1 MKIKKFQSGGISYIP
16 TDYSEGAAGTSA
28 ASSSKVPGFTDKIID
43 MVLSE
48 GIDSDV
54 SSFLGQVEQ
63 VLNLANDPTGQNLSM
78 REILQLARAASSVK
92 TNYLMFKDA
101 QKALD
106 AEDAWGD
113 IATDSR
119 GYIYTWNQKS
129 NKIEKV
135 TPSKYNPQEQVALT
149 NQDLLNIRWNNTDT
163 RYDTSIIT
171 DVTKTIGMKT
181 ISNYLIDTIKK
192 FEQSEVTGF
201 ASKTN
206 TDISSGLRALVNHM
220 DTNGNTIGDLI
231 TAGPDGLYKLSQ
243 KATVKDTNIA
253 KAVAYL
259 IQSLNNDMKHALV
272 AKATVE
278 GYTPDAYLVEL
289 LDIYTGR
296 SMVADYDATTSRAA
310 NGGGEGGSSGSKI
323 QQTLAESY
331 VTGSNVVPMQM
342 IPIAPNNSKTTLF
355 APAQNVQSIRL
366 DRSGQPGQP
375 MPISN
380 LRTVIQD
387 AYALG
392 NVTNRGTVVFGDQLI
407 NEAQLNGLVYT
418 GTDMYRVIL
427 PFKVE
432 NGRHI
437 VPDFELQNKLN
448 DIVENG
454 KNQGDDISTINRYL
468 NQACPGARYN
478 SETQTIELPNDRK
491 HAFLTFGAQ
500 AASNY
505 VDFNTDSDYITKV
518 SDPNTDV
525 YKNAVQYG
533 YATHGKN
540 DEKST
545 EASGV
550 GPVVDPFGLRTKG
563 KIYEGMVYLPISNDL
578 AGTLGYNQGY
588 TDKDLYTNVSG
599 RYEEHEREMAI
610 RDRMNSGGIQTN
622 WNER

>member
-1 MKIKKFQSGGISYIP
+1 MKIKSYAGGGIAYLP
-16 TDYSEGAAGTSA
+16 TTTNRGEAASA
-28 ASSSKVPGFTDKIID
+28 ASSSSSSSKVPGFADKIID
-43 MVLSE
+43 MVKSE

-54 SSFLGQVEQ
+54 NAFLNQVERT
-63 VLNLANDPTGQNLSM
+63 LNLANDPTGQNLSM
-78 REILQLARAASSVK
+78 REILQLARTASSVK
-92 TNYLMFKDA
+92 TNYTMFKDA

-113 IATDSR
+113 VATDSR
-119 GYIYTWNQKS
+119 GYIYTLNQDS

-135 TPSKYNPQEQVALT
+135 APSAYNPEKQLALT
-149 NQDLLNIRWNNTDT
+149 NQDLLNFRWNNTDT
-163 RYDTSIIT
+163 KYNTSIIT
-171 DVTKTIGMKT
+171 DVSKSVGMKT
-181 ISNYLIDTIKK
+181 ISTYLIDIIKN
-192 FEQSEVTGF
+192 FEQSEVTGYGNKIN
-201 ASKTN
+201 A
-206 TDISSGLRALVNHM
+206 DIASGLKALVNHS

-231 TAGPDGLYKLSQ
+231 TAGPDGLYKLTQ
-243 KATVKDTNIA
+243 KATIKDAHID
-253 KAVAYL
+253 KAINYL
-259 IQSLNNDMKHALV
+259 VQSLNNDMKHALV
-272 AKATVE
+272 AKAAVE
-278 GYTPDAYLVEL
+278 GYTPEAYLVEL

-296 SMVADYDATTSRAA
+296 SITADYDANTSRAA
-310 NGGGEGGSSGSKI
+310 SGGDGGSSGSKI

-342 IPIAPNNSKTTLF
+342 IPIAPNNSKTTLYV
-355 APAQNVQSIRL
+355 PAQNVQSVRL

-375 MPISN
+375 MPIAN

-387 AYALG
+387 SYALG
-392 NVTNRGTVVFGDQLI
+392 NITNRGTVVFGDQLI
-407 NEAQLNGLVYT
+407 SDTQLNGLVYT

-427 PFKVE
+427 PYKVVD
-432 NGRHI
+432 GRHV

-454 KNQGDDISTINRYL
+454 KNQGADVTTINRYL
-468 NQACPGARYN
+468 NQECPGAQYN
-478 SETQTIELPNDRK
+478 PETETIELPNNRK

-518 SDPNTDV
+518 NEPNVDV

-540 DEKST
+540 DEKSV
-545 EASGV
+545 EASGM
-550 GPVVDPFGLRTKG
+550 GPSLFGWGTSN
-563 KIYEGMVYLPISNDL
+563 KIYEGMIYLPISNDL

-588 TDKDLYTNVSG
+588 VDKEAYTNVSG

-610 RDRMNSGGIQTN
+610 RNRMNSGELPTN
-622 WNER
+622 W

>member
-1 MKIKKFQSGGISYIP
+1 MKIKSYAGGGIAYLP
-16 TDYSEGAAGTSA
+16 TTTNRGEAASA
-28 ASSSKVPGFTDKIID
+28 ASSSSSSSKVPGFADKIID
-43 MVLSE
+43 MVKSE

-54 SSFLGQVEQ
+54 NAFLNQVERT
-63 VLNLANDPTGQNLSM
+63 LNLANDPTGQNLSM
-78 REILQLARAASSVK
+78 REILQLARTASSVK
-92 TNYLMFKDA
+92 TNYTMFKDA

-113 IATDSR
+113 VATDSR
-119 GYIYTWNQKS
+119 GYIYTLNQDS

-135 TPSKYNPQEQVALT
+135 APSAYNPEKQLALT
-149 NQDLLNIRWNNTDT
+149 NQDLLNFRWNNTDT
-163 RYDTSIIT
+163 KYNTSIIT
-171 DVTKTIGMKT
+171 DVSKSVGMKT
-181 ISNYLIDTIKK
+181 ISTYLIDIIKN
-192 FEQSEVTGF
+192 FEQSEVTGYGNKIN
-201 ASKTN
+201 A
-206 TDISSGLRALVNHM
+206 DIASGLKALVNHS

-231 TAGPDGLYKLSQ
+231 TAGPDGLYKLTQ
-243 KATVKDTNIA
+243 KATIKDAHID
-253 KAVAYL
+253 KAINYL
-259 IQSLNNDMKHALV
+259 VQSLNNDMKHALV
-272 AKATVE
+272 AKAAVE
-278 GYTPDAYLVEL
+278 GYTPEAYLVEL

-296 SMVADYDATTSRAA
+296 SITADYDATTSRAA
-310 NGGGEGGSSGSKI
+310 SGGDGGSSGSKI

-342 IPIAPNNSKTTLF
+342 IPIAPNNSKTTLYV
-355 APAQNVQSIRL
+355 PAQNVQSVRL

-375 MPISN
+375 MPIAN

-387 AYALG
+387 SYALG
-392 NVTNRGTVVFGDQLI
+392 NITNRGTVVFGDQLI
-407 NEAQLNGLVYT
+407 SDTQLNGLVYT

-427 PFKVE
+427 PYKIVD
-432 NGRHI
+432 GRHI

-454 KNQGDDISTINRYL
+454 KNQGADVTTINRYL
-468 NQACPGARYN
+468 NQECPGAQYN
-478 SETQTIELPNDRK
+478 PETQTIELPNNRK

-518 SDPNTDV
+518 NEPNVDV

-540 DEKST
+540 DEKSV
-545 EASGV
+545 EASGM
-550 GPVVDPFGLRTKG
+550 GPSLFGWGTSNKM
-563 KIYEGMVYLPISNDL
+563 YEGMVYLPISNDL

-588 TDKDLYTNVSG
+588 VDKEAYTNVSG

-610 RDRMNSGGIQTN
+610 QDRMNSGGLPTN
-622 WNER
+622 W

>member
-418 GTDMYRVIL
+418 GTDMYIVIL

-505 VDFNTDSDYITKV
+505 VDFDTDSEYIIKADDSNTDI
-518 SDPNTDV
+518 

-550 GPVVDPFGLRTKG
+550 GPVVDPFGWRTKG

>member
-1 MKIKKFQSGGISYIP
+1 MKIKSYAGGGIAYLP
-16 TDYSEGAAGTSA
+16 TTTIGGEAAVA
-28 ASSSKVPGFTDKIID
+28 ASSSSNSSKVPGFADKIID
-43 MVLSE
+43 MVRSE

-54 SSFLGQVEQ
+54 SAFLNQVERT
-63 VLNLANDPTGQNLSM
+63 LNLANDPTGQNLSM
-78 REILQLARAASSVK
+78 REILQLARSASSIK
-92 TNYLMFKDA
+92 TNYAMFKDA

-106 AEDAWGD
+106 SEDAWGD
-113 IATDSR
+113 VATDSR
-119 GYIYTWNQKS
+119 GFIYTWNQES

-135 TPSKYNPQEQVALT
+135 APSAYNAEKQLALT
-149 NQDLLNIRWNNTDT
+149 NQDLLNFRWNNTDT

-171 DVTKTIGMKT
+171 DVTKAVGMKT
-181 ISNYLIDTIKK
+181 VSTYLIDLVKN
-192 FEQSEVTGF
+192 FEQSEVTGYG
-201 ASKTN
+201 SKTN
-206 TDISSGLRALVNHM
+206 SEIASGLKALVSHL

-231 TAGPDGLYKLSQ
+231 TAGPDGLYKLTQ
-243 KATVKDTNIA
+243 KATIKDAHID
-253 KAVAYL
+253 KAINYL
-259 IQSLNNDMKHALV
+259 AQSLNSDMRHALV
-272 AKATVE
+272 AKAAVE
-278 GYTPDAYLVEL
+278 GYTPEAYLVEL

-296 SMVADYDATTSRAA
+296 SIVADYDATTSRAA
-310 NGGGEGGSSGSKI
+310 SGAGEGSSSGSKI

-331 VTGSNVVPMQM
+331 VTGSNAVPMQM
-342 IPIAPNNSKTTLF
+342 IPIAPNGSKTTLY
-355 APAQNVQSIRL
+355 APAQNVQSVRL

-387 AYALG
+387 SYAIG

-407 NEAQLNGLVYT
+407 NENQLNGLVYT

-427 PFKVE
+427 PFKVVD
-432 NGRHI
+432 GRHI

-454 KNQGDDISTINRYL
+454 KNQGADITTINRYL
-468 NQACPGARYN
+468 NQECPGARYN
-478 SETQTIELPNDRK
+478 PETQTIELPNNRK

-505 VDFNTDSDYITKV
+505 VDFNPDSDYITKA
-518 SDPNTDV
+518 DNPNVDV
-525 YKNAVQYG
+525 YKNAFQYG

-545 EASGV
+545 EASGM
-550 GPVVDPFGLRTKG
+550 GPALFGWGTKN

-588 TDKDLYTNVSG
+588 VDKDIYTNVSG

-610 RDRMNSGGIQTN
+610 RDRMNSGGLPTN
-622 WNER
+622 W

>member
-1 MKIKKFQSGGISYIP
+1 MKIKSYAGGGIAYLP
-16 TDYSEGAAGTSA
+16 TTTNRGEAASA
-28 ASSSKVPGFTDKIID
+28 ASSSSSSSKVPGFADKIID
-43 MVLSE
+43 MVKSE

-54 SSFLGQVEQ
+54 NAFLNQVERT
-63 VLNLANDPTGQNLSM
+63 LNLANDPTGQNLSM
-78 REILQLARAASSVK
+78 REILQLARTASSVK
-92 TNYLMFKDA
+92 TNYTMFKDA

-113 IATDSR
+113 VATDSK
-119 GYIYTWNQKS
+119 GYIYTWNQDS

-135 TPSKYNPQEQVALT
+135 APSAYNPEKQLALT
-149 NQDLLNIRWNNTDT
+149 NQDLLNFRWNNTDT
-163 RYDTSIIT
+163 KYNTSIIT
-171 DVTKTIGMKT
+171 DVSKSVGMKT
-181 ISNYLIDTIKK
+181 ISTYLVDLIKK
-192 FEQSEVTGF
+192 FEQSEVTGYG
-201 ASKTN
+201 SKTN
-206 TDISSGLRALVNHM
+206 SEIASGLKALVNHS

-231 TAGPDGLYKLSQ
+231 TAGPDGLYKLTQ
-243 KATVKDTNIA
+243 KATIKDAHID
-253 KAVAYL
+253 KAINYL
-259 IQSLNNDMKHALV
+259 VQSLNNDMKHALV
-272 AKATVE
+272 AKAAVE
-278 GYTPDAYLVEL
+278 GYTPEAYLVEL

-296 SMVADYDATTSRAA
+296 SITADYDATTSKAA
-310 NGGGEGGSSGSKI
+310 NGGEGGSSGSKI

-342 IPIAPNNSKTTLF
+342 IPIAPNNSKTTLYV
-355 APAQNVQSIRL
+355 PAQNVQSIRL

-375 MPISN
+375 MPIAN

-387 AYALG
+387 SYALG
-392 NVTNRGTVVFGDQLI
+392 NITNRGTVVFGDQLI
-407 NEAQLNGLVYT
+407 NDTQLNGLVYT

-427 PFKVE
+427 PYKVVD
-432 NGRHI
+432 GRHI

-454 KNQGDDISTINRYL
+454 KNQGADVTTINRYL
-468 NQACPGARYN
+468 NQECPGAQYN
-478 SETQTIELPNDRK
+478 PETQTIELPNNRK

-505 VDFNTDSDYITKV
+505 VDFNTDSDYIIKV
-518 SDPNTDV
+518 NDPNVDV

-540 DEKST
+540 DEKSV
-545 EASGV
+545 EASGM
-550 GPVVDPFGLRTKG
+550 GPSLFGWGTSN

-588 TDKDLYTNVSG
+588 VDKEAYTNVSG

-610 RDRMNSGGIQTN
+610 RDRMNSGGLPTN
-622 WNER
+622 W

>member
-54 SSFLGQVEQ
+54 NSFLSQVEQ

-92 TNYLMFKDA
+92 TNYIMFKDA

-106 AEDAWGD
+106 SEDAWGD

-296 SMVADYDATTSRAA
+296 SIVADYDATTSRAA

-387 AYALG
+387 SYALG

-427 PFKVE
+427 PFKVK

-505 VDFNTDSDYITKV
+505 VDFDTDSNYITKV
-518 SDPNTDV
+518 NEPNTDV

-550 GPVVDPFGLRTKG
+550 GPVVDPFGWRTSG

-610 RDRMNSGGIQTN
+610 RDRMNSGGLPTN
-622 WNER
+622 W

>member
-427 PFKVE
+427 PFKVVD
-432 NGRHI
+432 GRHI

-505 VDFNTDSDYITKV
+505 VDFDTDSEYIIKADDSNTDI
-518 SDPNTDV
+518 

-550 GPVVDPFGLRTKG
+550 GPVIDPFGLRTKG

>member
-1 MKIKKFQSGGISYIP
+1 MKIKSYAGGGIAYLP
-16 TDYSEGAAGTSA
+16 TTTNRGEAASA
-28 ASSSKVPGFTDKIID
+28 ASSSSSSSKVPGFADKIID
-43 MVLSE
+43 MVKSE

-54 SSFLGQVEQ
+54 NAFLNQVERT
-63 VLNLANDPTGQNLSM
+63 LNLANDPTGQNLSM
-78 REILQLARAASSVK
+78 REILQLARTASSVK
-92 TNYLMFKDA
+92 TNYTMFKDA

-113 IATDSR
+113 VATDSR
-119 GYIYTWNQKS
+119 GYIYTLNQDS

-135 TPSKYNPQEQVALT
+135 APSAYNPEKQLALT
-149 NQDLLNIRWNNTDT
+149 NQDLLNFRWNNTDT
-163 RYDTSIIT
+163 KYNTSIIT
-171 DVTKTIGMKT
+171 DVSKSVGMKT
-181 ISNYLIDTIKK
+181 ISTYLIDIIKN
-192 FEQSEVTGF
+192 FEQSEVTGYGNKIN
-201 ASKTN
+201 A
-206 TDISSGLRALVNHM
+206 DIASGLKALVNHS

-231 TAGPDGLYKLSQ
+231 TAGPDGLYKLTQ
-243 KATVKDTNIA
+243 KATIKDAHID
-253 KAVAYL
+253 KAINYL
-259 IQSLNNDMKHALV
+259 VQSLNNDMKHALV
-272 AKATVE
+272 AKAAVE
-278 GYTPDAYLVEL
+278 GYTPEAYLVEL

-296 SMVADYDATTSRAA
+296 SITADYDATTSRAA
-310 NGGGEGGSSGSKI
+310 SGGDGGSSGSKI

-342 IPIAPNNSKTTLF
+342 IPIAPNNSKTTLYV
-355 APAQNVQSIRL
+355 PAQNVQSVRL

-375 MPISN
+375 MPIAN

-387 AYALG
+387 SYALG
-392 NVTNRGTVVFGDQLI
+392 NITNRGTVVFGDQLI
-407 NEAQLNGLVYT
+407 SDTQLNGLVYT

-427 PFKVE
+427 PYKVVD
-432 NGRHI
+432 GRHI

-454 KNQGDDISTINRYL
+454 KNQGADVTTINRYL
-468 NQACPGARYN
+468 NQECPGAQYN
-478 SETQTIELPNDRK
+478 PETQTIELPNNRK

-518 SDPNTDV
+518 NEPNVDV

-540 DEKST
+540 DEKSV
-545 EASGV
+545 EASGM
-550 GPVVDPFGLRTKG
+550 GPSLFGWGTSNKM
-563 KIYEGMVYLPISNDL
+563 YEGMVYLPISNDL

-588 TDKDLYTNVSG
+588 VDKEAYTNVSG

-610 RDRMNSGGIQTN
+610 QDRMNSGGLPTN
-622 WNER
+622 W

>member
-1 MKIKKFQSGGISYIP
+1 MKIKSYAGGGIAYLP
-16 TDYSEGAAGTSA
+16 TTTNRGEAASA
-28 ASSSKVPGFTDKIID
+28 ASSSSSSSKVPGFADKIID
-43 MVLSE
+43 MVKSE

-54 SSFLGQVEQ
+54 NAFLNQVERT
-63 VLNLANDPTGQNLSM
+63 LNLANDPTGQNLSM

-92 TNYLMFKDA
+92 TNYTMFKDA

-113 IATDSR
+113 VATDSK
-119 GYIYTWNQKS
+119 GYIYTWNQDS

-135 TPSKYNPQEQVALT
+135 APSAYNPEKQLALT
-149 NQDLLNIRWNNTDT
+149 NQDLLNFRWNNTDT
-163 RYDTSIIT
+163 KYNTSIIT
-171 DVTKTIGMKT
+171 DVSKSVGMKT
-181 ISNYLIDTIKK
+181 ISTYLVDLIKK
-192 FEQSEVTGF
+192 FEQSEVTGYG
-201 ASKTN
+201 SKTN
-206 TDISSGLRALVNHM
+206 SEIASGLKALVNHS

-231 TAGPDGLYKLSQ
+231 TAGPDGLYKLTQ
-243 KATVKDTNIA
+243 KATIKDAHID
-253 KAVAYL
+253 KAINYL
-259 IQSLNNDMKHALV
+259 VQSLNNDMKHALV
-272 AKATVE
+272 AKAAVE
-278 GYTPDAYLVEL
+278 GYTPEAYLVEL

-296 SMVADYDATTSRAA
+296 SITADYDATTSKAA
-310 NGGGEGGSSGSKI
+310 SGGDGGSSGSKI

-331 VTGSNVVPMQM
+331 VTGSNAVPMQM
-342 IPIAPNNSKTTLF
+342 IPIAPNNSKTTLYV
-355 APAQNVQSIRL
+355 PAQNVQSVRL

-375 MPISN
+375 MPIAN

-387 AYALG
+387 SYALG
-392 NVTNRGTVVFGDQLI
+392 NITNRGTIVFGDQLI
-407 NEAQLNGLVYT
+407 NDTQLNGLVYT

-427 PFKVE
+427 PYKVVD
-432 NGRHI
+432 GRHI

-454 KNQGDDISTINRYL
+454 KNQGADVTTINRYL
-468 NQACPGARYN
+468 NQECPGAQYN
-478 SETQTIELPNDRK
+478 PETQTIELPNNRK

-518 SDPNTDV
+518 NEPNTDV

-540 DEKST
+540 DEKSV
-545 EASGV
+545 EASGM
-550 GPVVDPFGLRTKG
+550 GPSWFGLGTKN

-588 TDKDLYTNVSG
+588 VDKEAYTNVSG

-610 RDRMNSGGIQTN
+610 QDRMNSGGLPTN
-622 WNER
+622 W

>member
-1 MKIKKFQSGGISYIP
+1 MKIKSYAGGGIAYLP
-16 TDYSEGAAGTSA
+16 TTTNRGEAASA
-28 ASSSKVPGFTDKIID
+28 ASSSSSSSKVPGFADKIID
-43 MVLSE
+43 MVKSE

-54 SSFLGQVEQ
+54 NAFLNQVERT
-63 VLNLANDPTGQNLSM
+63 LNLANDPTGQNLSM

-92 TNYLMFKDA
+92 TNYTMFKDA

-113 IATDSR
+113 VATDSK
-119 GYIYTWNQKS
+119 GYIYTWNQDS

-135 TPSKYNPQEQVALT
+135 APSAYNPEKQLALT
-149 NQDLLNIRWNNTDT
+149 NQDLLNFRWNNTDT
-163 RYDTSIIT
+163 KYNTSIIT
-171 DVTKTIGMKT
+171 DVSKSVGMKT
-181 ISNYLIDTIKK
+181 ISTYLVDLIKK
-192 FEQSEVTGF
+192 FEQSEVTGYG
-201 ASKTN
+201 SKTN
-206 TDISSGLRALVNHM
+206 SEIASGLKALVNHS

-231 TAGPDGLYKLSQ
+231 TAGPDGLYKLTQ
-243 KATVKDTNIA
+243 KATIKDAHID
-253 KAVAYL
+253 KAINYL
-259 IQSLNNDMKHALV
+259 VQSLNNDMKHALV
-272 AKATVE
+272 AKAAVE
-278 GYTPDAYLVEL
+278 GYTPEAYLVEL

-296 SMVADYDATTSRAA
+296 SITADYDTTTSKAA
-310 NGGGEGGSSGSKI
+310 SGGDGGSSGSKI

-331 VTGSNVVPMQM
+331 VTGSNAVPMQM
-342 IPIAPNNSKTTLF
+342 IPIAPNNSKTTLYV
-355 APAQNVQSIRL
+355 PAQNVQSVRL

-375 MPISN
+375 MPIAN

-387 AYALG
+387 SYALG
-392 NVTNRGTVVFGDQLI
+392 NITNRGTVVFGDQLI
-407 NEAQLNGLVYT
+407 NDTQLNGLVYT

-427 PFKVE
+427 PYKVVD
-432 NGRHI
+432 GRHI

-454 KNQGDDISTINRYL
+454 KNQGADVTTINRYL
-468 NQACPGARYN
+468 NQECPGARYN
-478 SETQTIELPNDRK
+478 PEIGTIELPNNRK

-518 SDPNTDV
+518 NEPNVDV

-540 DEKST
+540 DEKSV
-545 EASGV
+545 EASGM
-550 GPVVDPFGLRTKG
+550 GPSWFGLGTKN

-588 TDKDLYTNVSG
+588 VDKEAYTNISG
-599 RYEEHEREMAI
+599 RYEDHEREMAI
-610 RDRMNSGGIQTN
+610 RDRMNSGGLPTN
-622 WNER
+622 W

>member
-1 MKIKKFQSGGISYIP
+1 MKIKSYAGGGIAYLP
-16 TDYSEGAAGTSA
+16 TTTNRGEAASA
-28 ASSSKVPGFTDKIID
+28 ASSSSSSSKVPGFADKIID
-43 MVLSE
+43 MVKSE

-54 SSFLGQVEQ
+54 NAFLNQVERT
-63 VLNLANDPTGQNLSM
+63 LNLANDPTGQNLSM
-78 REILQLARAASSVK
+78 REILQLARTASSVK
-92 TNYLMFKDA
+92 TNYTMFKDA

-113 IATDSR
+113 VATDSR
-119 GYIYTWNQKS
+119 GYIYTLNQDS

-135 TPSKYNPQEQVALT
+135 APSAYNPEKQLALT
-149 NQDLLNIRWNNTDT
+149 NQDLLNFRWNNTDT
-163 RYDTSIIT
+163 KYNTSIIT
-171 DVTKTIGMKT
+171 DVSKSVGMKT
-181 ISNYLIDTIKK
+181 ISTYLIDIIKN
-192 FEQSEVTGF
+192 FEQSEVTGYGNKIN
-201 ASKTN
+201 A
-206 TDISSGLRALVNHM
+206 DIASGLKALVNHS

-231 TAGPDGLYKLSQ
+231 TAGPDGLYKLTQ
-243 KATVKDTNIA
+243 KATIKDAHID
-253 KAVAYL
+253 KAINYL
-259 IQSLNNDMKHALV
+259 VQSLNNDMKHALV
-272 AKATVE
+272 AKAAVE
-278 GYTPDAYLVEL
+278 GYTPEAYLVEL

-296 SMVADYDATTSRAA
+296 SITADYDATTSRAA
-310 NGGGEGGSSGSKI
+310 SGGDGGSSGSKI

-342 IPIAPNNSKTTLF
+342 IPIAPNNSKTTLYV
-355 APAQNVQSIRL
+355 PAQNVQSVRL

-375 MPISN
+375 MPIAN

-387 AYALG
+387 SYALG
-392 NVTNRGTVVFGDQLI
+392 NITNRGTVVFGDQLI
-407 NEAQLNGLVYT
+407 SDTQLNGLVYT
-418 GTDMYRVIL
+418 GTDMYRVVL
-427 PFKVE
+427 PYKVVD
-432 NGRHI
+432 GRHI

-454 KNQGDDISTINRYL
+454 KNQGADVTTINRYL
-468 NQACPGARYN
+468 NQECPGAQYN
-478 SETQTIELPNDRK
+478 PETETIELPNNRK

-518 SDPNTDV
+518 NEPNVDV

-540 DEKST
+540 DEKSI
-545 EASGV
+545 EASGM
-550 GPVVDPFGLRTKG
+550 GPSWFGLGTKN

-588 TDKDLYTNVSG
+588 VDKEAYTNVSG

-610 RDRMNSGGIQTN
+610 RNRMNSGELPTN
-622 WNER
+622 W

>member
-1 MKIKKFQSGGISYIP
+1 MKIKSYAGGGIAYLP
-16 TDYSEGAAGTSA
+16 TTTNRGEAASA
-28 ASSSKVPGFTDKIID
+28 ASSSSSSSKVPGFADKIID
-43 MVLSE
+43 MIKSE

-54 SSFLGQVEQ
+54 NAFLNQVERT
-63 VLNLANDPTGQNLSM
+63 LNLANDPTGQNLSM

-92 TNYLMFKDA
+92 TNYTMFKDA

-113 IATDSR
+113 VATDSK
-119 GYIYTWNQKS
+119 GYIYTWNQDS

-135 TPSKYNPQEQVALT
+135 APSAYNPEKQLALT
-149 NQDLLNIRWNNTDT
+149 NQDLLNFRWNNTDT
-163 RYDTSIIT
+163 KYNTSIIT
-171 DVTKTIGMKT
+171 DVSKSVGMKT
-181 ISNYLIDTIKK
+181 ISTYLVDLIKK
-192 FEQSEVTGF
+192 FEQSEVTGYG
-201 ASKTN
+201 SKTN
-206 TDISSGLRALVNHM
+206 SEIASGLKALVNHS

-231 TAGPDGLYKLSQ
+231 TAGPDGLYKLTQ
-243 KATVKDTNIA
+243 KATIKDAHID
-253 KAVAYL
+253 KAINYL
-259 IQSLNNDMKHALV
+259 VQSLNNDMKHALV
-272 AKATVE
+272 AKAAVE
-278 GYTPDAYLVEL
+278 GYTPEAYLVEL

-296 SMVADYDATTSRAA
+296 SITADYDTTTSKAA
-310 NGGGEGGSSGSKI
+310 SGGDGGSSGSKI

-331 VTGSNVVPMQM
+331 VTGSNAVPMQM
-342 IPIAPNNSKTTLF
+342 IPIAPNNSKTTLYV
-355 APAQNVQSIRL
+355 PAQNVQSVRL

-375 MPISN
+375 MPIAN

-387 AYALG
+387 SYALG
-392 NVTNRGTVVFGDQLI
+392 NITNRGTVVFGDQLI
-407 NEAQLNGLVYT
+407 NDTQLNGLVYT

-427 PFKVE
+427 PYKVVD
-432 NGRHI
+432 GRHI

-454 KNQGDDISTINRYL
+454 KNQGADVTTINRYL
-468 NQACPGARYN
+468 NQECPGARYN
-478 SETQTIELPNDRK
+478 PEIGTIELPNNRK

-518 SDPNTDV
+518 NEPNVDV

-540 DEKST
+540 DEKSV
-545 EASGV
+545 EASGM
-550 GPVVDPFGLRTKG
+550 GPSWFGLGTKN

-588 TDKDLYTNVSG
+588 VDKEAYTNISG
-599 RYEEHEREMAI
+599 RYEDHEREMAI
-610 RDRMNSGGIQTN
+610 RDRMNSGGLPTN
-622 WNER
+622 W

>member
-16 TDYSEGAAGTSA
+16 TDYSRGAADTSA

-54 SSFLGQVEQ
+54 NSFLSQVEQ

-106 AEDAWGD
+106 SEDAWGD

-135 TPSKYNPQEQVALT
+135 TPSKYDPQEQIALT
-149 NQDLLNIRWNNTDT
+149 NQDLLNIRWNNIDT

-181 ISNYLIDTIKK
+181 ISNYLIDLIKK
-192 FEQSEVTGF
+192 FEQSEVTGYV
-201 ASKTN
+201 SKAN
-206 TDISSGLRALVNHM
+206 SDISSGLKALVNHI

-259 IQSLNNDMKHALV
+259 IQSLSNDMKHALV

-296 SMVADYDATTSRAA
+296 SMVADYDANTSRAA
-310 NGGGEGGSSGSKI
+310 NGGGEGGSSESEI

-407 NEAQLNGLVYT
+407 SDTQLNGLVYT

-427 PFKVE
+427 PFKVVD
-432 NGRHI
+432 GRHI

-454 KNQGDDISTINRYL
+454 KNQGNDISTINRYL

-478 SETQTIELPNDRK
+478 PETQTIERPNDRK

-518 SDPNTDV
+518 SNPNTDV

-533 YATHGKN
+533 YATHDKN

-545 EASGV
+545 EASGI
-550 GPVVDPFGLRTKG
+550 GPAIDPLGWRTSG

-610 RDRMNSGGIQTN
+610 RDRMNSGGLPTN
-622 WNER
+622 W

>member
-1 MKIKKFQSGGISYIP
+1 MKIKSYAGGGIAYLP
-16 TDYSEGAAGTSA
+16 TTTNRGEAASA
-28 ASSSKVPGFTDKIID
+28 ASSSSSSSKVPGFADKIID
-43 MVLSE
+43 MVKSE

-54 SSFLGQVEQ
+54 NAFLNQVERT
-63 VLNLANDPTGQNLSM
+63 LNLANDPTGQNLSM
-78 REILQLARAASSVK
+78 REILQLARTASSVK
-92 TNYLMFKDA
+92 TNYTMFKDA

-113 IATDSR
+113 VATDSR
-119 GYIYTWNQKS
+119 GYIYTLNQDS

-135 TPSKYNPQEQVALT
+135 APSAYNPEKQLALT
-149 NQDLLNIRWNNTDT
+149 NQDLLNFRWNNTDT
-163 RYDTSIIT
+163 KYNTSIIT
-171 DVTKTIGMKT
+171 DVSKSVGMKT
-181 ISNYLIDTIKK
+181 ISTYLIDIIKN
-192 FEQSEVTGF
+192 FEQSEVTGYGNKIN
-201 ASKTN
+201 A
-206 TDISSGLRALVNHM
+206 DIASGLKALVNHS

-231 TAGPDGLYKLSQ
+231 TAGPDGLYKLTQ
-243 KATVKDTNIA
+243 KATIKDAHID
-253 KAVAYL
+253 KAINYL
-259 IQSLNNDMKHALV
+259 VQSLNNDMKHALV
-272 AKATVE
+272 AKAAVE
-278 GYTPDAYLVEL
+278 GYTPEAYLVEL

-296 SMVADYDATTSRAA
+296 SITADYDANTSRAA
-310 NGGGEGGSSGSKI
+310 SGGDGGSSGSKI

-342 IPIAPNNSKTTLF
+342 IPIAPNNSKTTLYV
-355 APAQNVQSIRL
+355 PAQNVQSVRL

-375 MPISN
+375 MPIAN

-387 AYALG
+387 SYALG
-392 NVTNRGTVVFGDQLI
+392 NITNRGTVVFGDQLI
-407 NEAQLNGLVYT
+407 SDTQLNGLVYT

-427 PFKVE
+427 PYKVVD
-432 NGRHI
+432 GRHI

-454 KNQGDDISTINRYL
+454 KNQGADVTTINRYL
-468 NQACPGARYN
+468 NQECPGAQYN
-478 SETQTIELPNDRK
+478 PETQTIELPNNRK

-518 SDPNTDV
+518 NEPNVDV

-540 DEKST
+540 DEKSI
-545 EASGV
+545 EASGM
-550 GPVVDPFGLRTKG
+550 GPSWFGLGTKN

-588 TDKDLYTNVSG
+588 VDKEAYTNVSG

-610 RDRMNSGGIQTN
+610 RNRMNSGELPTN
-622 WNER
+622 W

>member
-1 MKIKKFQSGGISYIP
+1 
-16 TDYSEGAAGTSA
+16 
-28 ASSSKVPGFTDKIID
+28 
-43 MVLSE
+43 
-48 GIDSDV
+48 
-54 SSFLGQVEQ
+54 
-63 VLNLANDPTGQNLSM
+63 
-78 REILQLARAASSVK
+78 
-92 TNYLMFKDA
+92 
-101 QKALD
+101 
-106 AEDAWGD
+106 
-113 IATDSR
+113 
-119 GYIYTWNQKS
+119 
-129 NKIEKV
+129 
-135 TPSKYNPQEQVALT
+135 
-149 NQDLLNIRWNNTDT
+149 
-163 RYDTSIIT
+163 
-171 DVTKTIGMKT
+171 MKT
-181 ISNYLIDTIKK
+181 ISTYLIDLVKN
-192 FEQSEVTGF
+192 FEQSEVTGYGN
-201 ASKTN
+201 KTN
-206 TDISSGLRALVNHM
+206 SEIASGLKSLVSHL

-253 KAVAYL
+253 KAVGYL

-272 AKATVE
+272 AKAAVE
-278 GYTPDAYLVEL
+278 GYTPEAYLVEL

-296 SMVADYDATTSRAA
+296 SIVADYDATTSRAA
-310 NGGGEGGSSGSKI
+310 SGGGEGSSSGSKI

-407 NEAQLNGLVYT
+407 NETQLNGLVYT

-427 PFKVE
+427 PFKVVD
-432 NGRHI
+432 GRHS

-454 KNQGDDISTINRYL
+454 KNQGADITTINRYL
-468 NQACPGARYN
+468 NQECPGAQYN
-478 SETQTIELPNDRK
+478 PSTDSIELPNNRK

-505 VDFNTDSDYITKV
+505 VDFNKDSEYITKV
-518 SDPNTDV
+518 SDPNVDV

-540 DEKST
+540 DEKSV
-545 EASGV
+545 EASGM
-550 GPVVDPFGLRTKG
+550 GPSLFG
-563 KIYEGMVYLPISNDL
+563 
-578 AGTLGYNQGY
+578 
-588 TDKDLYTNVSG
+588 
-599 RYEEHEREMAI
+599 
-610 RDRMNSGGIQTN
+610 
-622 WNER
+622 

>member
-1 MKIKKFQSGGISYIP
+1 MKIKSYAGGGIAYLP
-16 TDYSEGAAGTSA
+16 TTTNRGEAASA
-28 ASSSKVPGFTDKIID
+28 ASSSSSSSKVPGFADKIID
-43 MVLSE
+43 MVKSE

-54 SSFLGQVEQ
+54 NAFLNQVERT
-63 VLNLANDPTGQNLSM
+63 LNLANDPTGQNLSM
-78 REILQLARAASSVK
+78 REILQLARTASSVK
-92 TNYLMFKDA
+92 TNYTMFKDA

-113 IATDSR
+113 VATDSR
-119 GYIYTWNQKS
+119 GYIYTLNQDS

-135 TPSKYNPQEQVALT
+135 APSAYNPEKQLALT
-149 NQDLLNIRWNNTDT
+149 NQDLLNFRWNNTDT
-163 RYDTSIIT
+163 KYNTSIIT
-171 DVTKTIGMKT
+171 DVSKSVGMKT
-181 ISNYLIDTIKK
+181 ISTYLIDIIKN
-192 FEQSEVTGF
+192 FEQSEVTGYGNKIN
-201 ASKTN
+201 A
-206 TDISSGLRALVNHM
+206 DIASGLKALVNHS

-231 TAGPDGLYKLSQ
+231 TAGPDGLYKLTQ
-243 KATVKDTNIA
+243 KATIKDAHID
-253 KAVAYL
+253 KAINYL
-259 IQSLNNDMKHALV
+259 VQSLNNDMKHALV
-272 AKATVE
+272 AKAAVE
-278 GYTPDAYLVEL
+278 GYTPEAYLVEL

-296 SMVADYDATTSRAA
+296 SITADYDANTSRAA
-310 NGGGEGGSSGSKI
+310 SGGDGGSSGSKI

-331 VTGSNVVPMQM
+331 VTGSNVVPIQM
-342 IPIAPNNSKTTLF
+342 IPIAPNNSKTTLYV
-355 APAQNVQSIRL
+355 PAQNVQSVRL

-375 MPISN
+375 MPIAN

-387 AYALG
+387 SYALG
-392 NVTNRGTVVFGDQLI
+392 NITNRGTVVFGDQLI
-407 NEAQLNGLVYT
+407 SDTQLNGLVYT

-427 PFKVE
+427 PYKVVD
-432 NGRHI
+432 GRHI

-454 KNQGDDISTINRYL
+454 KNQGADVTTINRYL
-468 NQACPGARYN
+468 NQECPGAQYN
-478 SETQTIELPNDRK
+478 PETETIELPNNRK

-518 SDPNTDV
+518 NEPNVDV

-540 DEKST
+540 DEKSI
-545 EASGV
+545 EASGM
-550 GPVVDPFGLRTKG
+550 GPSWFGLGTKN

-588 TDKDLYTNVSG
+588 VDKEAYTNVSG

-610 RDRMNSGGIQTN
+610 QDRMNSGGLPTN
-622 WNER
+622 W

>member
-1 MKIKKFQSGGISYIP
+1 MKIKSYAGGGIAYLP
-16 TDYSEGAAGTSA
+16 TTTNRGEAASA
-28 ASSSKVPGFTDKIID
+28 ASSSSSSSKVPGFADKIID
-43 MVLSE
+43 MVKSE

-54 SSFLGQVEQ
+54 NAFLNQVERT
-63 VLNLANDPTGQNLSM
+63 LNLANDPTGQNLSM

-92 TNYLMFKDA
+92 TNYTMFKDA

-113 IATDSR
+113 VATDSK
-119 GYIYTWNQKS
+119 GYIYTWNQDS

-135 TPSKYNPQEQVALT
+135 APSAYNPEKQLALT
-149 NQDLLNIRWNNTDT
+149 NQDLLNFRWNNTDT
-163 RYDTSIIT
+163 KYNTSIIT
-171 DVTKTIGMKT
+171 DVSKSVGMKT
-181 ISNYLIDTIKK
+181 ISTYLVDLIKK
-192 FEQSEVTGF
+192 FEQSEVTGYG
-201 ASKTN
+201 SKTN
-206 TDISSGLRALVNHM
+206 SEIASGLKALVNHS

-231 TAGPDGLYKLSQ
+231 TAGPDGLYKLTQ
-243 KATVKDTNIA
+243 KATIKDAHID
-253 KAVAYL
+253 KAINYL
-259 IQSLNNDMKHALV
+259 VQSLNNDMKHALV
-272 AKATVE
+272 AKAAVE
-278 GYTPDAYLVEL
+278 GYTPEAYLVEL

-296 SMVADYDATTSRAA
+296 SITADYDATTSKAA
-310 NGGGEGGSSGSKI
+310 SGGDGGSSGSKI

-342 IPIAPNNSKTTLF
+342 IPIAPNNSKTTLYV
-355 APAQNVQSIRL
+355 PAQNVQSIRL

-380 LRTVIQD
+380 LRTIIQD
-387 AYALG
+387 SYALG
-392 NVTNRGTVVFGDQLI
+392 NITNRGTVVFGDQLI
-407 NEAQLNGLVYT
+407 SDTQLNGLVYT

-427 PFKVE
+427 PYKVVD
-432 NGRHI
+432 GRHI

-454 KNQGDDISTINRYL
+454 KNQGADVTTINRYL
-468 NQACPGARYN
+468 NQECPGAQYN
-478 SETQTIELPNDRK
+478 SETQTIELPNNRK

-518 SDPNTDV
+518 NEPNVDV

-540 DEKST
+540 DEKSV
-545 EASGV
+545 EASGM
-550 GPVVDPFGLRTKG
+550 GPSWFGLGTKN

-588 TDKDLYTNVSG
+588 VDKEAYTNISG
-599 RYEEHEREMAI
+599 RYEDHEREMAI
-610 RDRMNSGGIQTN
+610 RDRMNSGGLPTN
-622 WNER
+622 W

>member
-1 MKIKKFQSGGISYIP
+1 MKIKKFQGGGISYIP
-16 TDYSEGAAGTSA
+16 TDYSRGAADTSA
-28 ASSSKVPGFTDKIID
+28 ASSSKIPGFTDKIID

-54 SSFLGQVEQ
+54 NSFLSQVEQ

-106 AEDAWGD
+106 SEDAWGD

-135 TPSKYNPQEQVALT
+135 TPSKYDPQEQIALT
-149 NQDLLNIRWNNTDT
+149 NQDLLNVRWNNIDT

-181 ISNYLIDTIKK
+181 ISNYLVDLIKK

-206 TDISSGLRALVNHM
+206 TDISSGLKALVNHM

-278 GYTPDAYLVEL
+278 GYTPEAYLVEL

-296 SMVADYDATTSRAA
+296 SMVADYDATTSKAA
-310 NGGGEGGSSGSKI
+310 SGGEGGSSGSKI

-407 NEAQLNGLVYT
+407 NETQLNGLVYT

-427 PFKVE
+427 PFKVVD
-432 NGRHI
+432 GRHI

-454 KNQGDDISTINRYL
+454 KNQGADVTTINRYL
-468 NQACPGARYN
+468 NQECPGARYN
-478 SETQTIELPNDRK
+478 PETQTIELPNDRK

-505 VDFNTDSDYITKV
+505 VDFDTDSDYITKV

-533 YATHGKN
+533 YATHDKN

-545 EASGV
+545 EASGM
-550 GPVVDPFGLRTKG
+550 GPALFGWGTSN

-588 TDKDLYTNVSG
+588 VEKDLYTNVSG

-610 RDRMNSGGIQTN
+610 RDRMNSGGLPTN
-622 WNER
+622 W

>member
-16 TDYSEGAAGTSA
+16 TDYSRGAADTSA

-505 VDFNTDSDYITKV
+505 VDFDTDSEYIIKADDSNTDI
-518 SDPNTDV
+518 

-550 GPVVDPFGLRTKG
+550 GPVVDPFGWRTKG

>member
-1 MKIKKFQSGGISYIP
+1 MKIKSYAGGGIAYLP
-16 TDYSEGAAGTSA
+16 TTTNRGEAASA
-28 ASSSKVPGFTDKIID
+28 ASSSSSSSKVPGFADKIID
-43 MVLSE
+43 MVKSE

-54 SSFLGQVEQ
+54 NAFLNQVERT
-63 VLNLANDPTGQNLSM
+63 LNLANDPTGQNLSM
-78 REILQLARAASSVK
+78 REILQLARTASSVK
-92 TNYLMFKDA
+92 TNYTMFKDA

-113 IATDSR
+113 VATDSR
-119 GYIYTWNQKS
+119 GYIYTLNQDS

-135 TPSKYNPQEQVALT
+135 APSAYNPEKQLALT
-149 NQDLLNIRWNNTDT
+149 NQDLLNFRWNNTDT
-163 RYDTSIIT
+163 KYNTSIIT
-171 DVTKTIGMKT
+171 DVSKSVGMKT
-181 ISNYLIDTIKK
+181 ISTYLIDIIKN
-192 FEQSEVTGF
+192 FEQSEITGYGNKIN
-201 ASKTN
+201 A
-206 TDISSGLRALVNHM
+206 DIASGLKALVNHS

-231 TAGPDGLYKLSQ
+231 TAGPDGLYKLTQ
-243 KATVKDTNIA
+243 KATIKDAHID
-253 KAVAYL
+253 KAINYL
-259 IQSLNNDMKHALV
+259 VQSLNNDMKHALV
-272 AKATVE
+272 AKAAVE
-278 GYTPDAYLVEL
+278 GYTPEAYLVEL

-296 SMVADYDATTSRAA
+296 SITADYDATTSRAA
-310 NGGGEGGSSGSKI
+310 SGGDGGSSGSKI

-342 IPIAPNNSKTTLF
+342 IPIAPNNSKTTLYV
-355 APAQNVQSIRL
+355 PAQNVQSVRL

-375 MPISN
+375 MPIAN

-387 AYALG
+387 SYALG
-392 NVTNRGTVVFGDQLI
+392 NITNRGTVIFGDQLI
-407 NEAQLNGLVYT
+407 SDTQLNGLVYT

-427 PFKVE
+427 PYKVVD
-432 NGRHI
+432 GRHI

-454 KNQGDDISTINRYL
+454 KNQGADVTTINRYL
-468 NQACPGARYN
+468 NQECPGAQYN
-478 SETQTIELPNDRK
+478 PETQTIELPNNRK

-518 SDPNTDV
+518 NEPNVDV

-540 DEKST
+540 DEKSI
-545 EASGV
+545 EASGM
-550 GPVVDPFGLRTKG
+550 GPSWFGLGTKN

-588 TDKDLYTNVSG
+588 VDKEAYTNVSG

-610 RDRMNSGGIQTN
+610 RNRMNSGELPTN
-622 WNER
+622 W

>member
-1 MKIKKFQSGGISYIP
+1 MKIKSYAGGGIAYLP
-16 TDYSEGAAGTSA
+16 TTTNRGEAASA
-28 ASSSKVPGFTDKIID
+28 ASSSSSSSKVPGFADKIID
-43 MVLSE
+43 MVKSE

-54 SSFLGQVEQ
+54 NAFLNQVERT
-63 VLNLANDPTGQNLSM
+63 LNLANDPTGQNLSM

-92 TNYLMFKDA
+92 TNYTMFKDA

-113 IATDSR
+113 VATDSK
-119 GYIYTWNQKS
+119 GYIYTWNQDS

-135 TPSKYNPQEQVALT
+135 APSAYNPEKQLALT
-149 NQDLLNIRWNNTDT
+149 NQDLLNFRWNNTDT
-163 RYDTSIIT
+163 KYNTSIIT
-171 DVTKTIGMKT
+171 DVSKSVGMKT
-181 ISNYLIDTIKK
+181 ISTYLVDLIKK
-192 FEQSEVTGF
+192 FEQSEVTGYG
-201 ASKTN
+201 SKTN
-206 TDISSGLRALVNHM
+206 SEIASGLKALVNHS

-231 TAGPDGLYKLSQ
+231 TAGPDGLYKLTQ
-243 KATVKDTNIA
+243 KATIKDAHID
-253 KAVAYL
+253 KAINYL
-259 IQSLNNDMKHALV
+259 VQSLNNDMKHALV
-272 AKATVE
+272 AKAAVE
-278 GYTPDAYLVEL
+278 GYTPEAYLVEL

-296 SMVADYDATTSRAA
+296 SITADYDATTSKAA
-310 NGGGEGGSSGSKI
+310 SGGDGGSSGSKI

-331 VTGSNVVPMQM
+331 VTGSNAVPMQM
-342 IPIAPNNSKTTLF
+342 IPIAPNNSKTTLYV
-355 APAQNVQSIRL
+355 PAQNVQSVRL

-375 MPISN
+375 MPIAN

-387 AYALG
+387 SYALG
-392 NVTNRGTVVFGDQLI
+392 NITNRGTVVFGDQLI
-407 NEAQLNGLVYT
+407 SDTQLNGLVYT

-427 PFKVE
+427 PYKVVD
-432 NGRHI
+432 GRHI

-454 KNQGDDISTINRYL
+454 KNQGADVTTINRYL
-468 NQACPGARYN
+468 NQECPGAQYN
-478 SETQTIELPNDRK
+478 PETQTIELPNNRK

-518 SDPNTDV
+518 NEPNTDV

-540 DEKST
+540 DEKSV
-545 EASGV
+545 EASGM
-550 GPVVDPFGLRTKG
+550 GPSWFGLGTKN

-588 TDKDLYTNVSG
+588 VDKEAYTNVSG

-610 RDRMNSGGIQTN
+610 QDRMNSGGLPTN
-622 WNER
+622 W

>member
-505 VDFNTDSDYITKV
+505 VDFDTDSEYIIKADDSNTDI
-518 SDPNTDV
+518 

-550 GPVVDPFGLRTKG
+550 GPVVDPFGWRTKG

>member
-278 GYTPDAYLVEL
+278 GYTPEAYLVEL

-296 SMVADYDATTSRAA
+296 SMVADYDAATSRAA

-478 SETQTIELPNDRK
+478 PEAQTIELPNDRK

-550 GPVVDPFGLRTKG
+550 GPVIDPFGLRSKG

>member
-1 MKIKKFQSGGISYIP
+1 MKIKLYAGGGIAYLP
-16 TDYSEGAAGTSA
+16 TTSA
-28 ASSSKVPGFTDKIID
+28 RSEAAAAASSSSSSSKVPGFADKIID
-43 MVLSE
+43 MVKSE

-54 SSFLGQVEQ
+54 NAFLNQVERT
-63 VLNLANDPTGQNLSM
+63 LNLANDPTGQNLSM
-78 REILQLARAASSVK
+78 KEILQLARAASSVK

-113 IATDSR
+113 VATDSR
-119 GYIYTWNQKS
+119 GYIYTLNQDS

-135 TPSKYNPQEQVALT
+135 APSAYNPEKQLALT
-149 NQDLLNIRWNNTDT
+149 NQDLLNFRWNNTDT
-163 RYDTSIIT
+163 KYNTSIIT
-171 DVTKTIGMKT
+171 DVSKSVGMKT
-181 ISNYLIDTIKK
+181 ISTYLIDIIKN
-192 FEQSEVTGF
+192 FEQSEVTGYGNKIN
-201 ASKTN
+201 A
-206 TDISSGLRALVNHM
+206 DIASGLKALVNHS

-231 TAGPDGLYKLSQ
+231 TAGPDGLYKLTQ
-243 KATVKDTNIA
+243 KATIKDAHID
-253 KAVAYL
+253 KAINYL
-259 IQSLNNDMKHALV
+259 VQSLNNDMKHALV
-272 AKATVE
+272 AKAAVE
-278 GYTPDAYLVEL
+278 GYTPEAYLVEL

-296 SMVADYDATTSRAA
+296 SITADYDATTSRAA
-310 NGGGEGGSSGSKI
+310 SGGDGGSSSSKI

-331 VTGSNVVPMQM
+331 VTGSNAVPMQM
-342 IPIAPNNSKTTLF
+342 IPIAPNNSKTTLYV
-355 APAQNVQSIRL
+355 PAQNVQSVRL

-375 MPISN
+375 MPIAN

-387 AYALG
+387 SYALG
-392 NVTNRGTVVFGDQLI
+392 NITNRGTVVFGDQLI
-407 NEAQLNGLVYT
+407 NDTQLNGLVYT

-427 PFKVE
+427 PYKVVD
-432 NGRHI
+432 GRHI

-454 KNQGDDISTINRYL
+454 KNQGADVTTINRYL
-468 NQACPGARYN
+468 NQECPGAQYN
-478 SETQTIELPNDRK
+478 PETQTIELPNNRK

-518 SDPNTDV
+518 NEPNVDV

-540 DEKST
+540 DEKSV
-545 EASGV
+545 EASGM
-550 GPVVDPFGLRTKG
+550 GPSLFGWGTSNKM
-563 KIYEGMVYLPISNDL
+563 YEGMVYLPISNDL

-588 TDKDLYTNVSG
+588 VDKEAYTNVSG

-610 RDRMNSGGIQTN
+610 QDRMNSGGLPTN
-622 WNER
+622 W

>member
-1 MKIKKFQSGGISYIP
+1 MKIKSYAGGGIAYLP
-16 TDYSEGAAGTSA
+16 TTTNRGEAASA
-28 ASSSKVPGFTDKIID
+28 ASSSSSSSKVPGFADKIID
-43 MVLSE
+43 MVKSE

-54 SSFLGQVEQ
+54 NAFLNQVERT
-63 VLNLANDPTGQNLSM
+63 LNLANDPTGQNLSM

-92 TNYLMFKDA
+92 TNYTMFKDA

-113 IATDSR
+113 VATDSK
-119 GYIYTWNQKS
+119 GYIYTWNQDS

-135 TPSKYNPQEQVALT
+135 APSAYNPEKQLALT
-149 NQDLLNIRWNNTDT
+149 NQDLLNFRWNNTDT
-163 RYDTSIIT
+163 KYNTSIIT
-171 DVTKTIGMKT
+171 DVSKSVGMKT
-181 ISNYLIDTIKK
+181 ISTYLVDLIKK
-192 FEQSEVTGF
+192 FEQSEVTGYG
-201 ASKTN
+201 SKTN
-206 TDISSGLRALVNHM
+206 SEIASGLKALVNHS

-231 TAGPDGLYKLSQ
+231 TAGPDGLYKLTQ
-243 KATVKDTNIA
+243 KATIKDAHID
-253 KAVAYL
+253 KAINYL
-259 IQSLNNDMKHALV
+259 VQSLNNDMKHALV
-272 AKATVE
+272 AKAAVE
-278 GYTPDAYLVEL
+278 GYTPEAYLVEL

-296 SMVADYDATTSRAA
+296 SITADYDATTSKAA
-310 NGGGEGGSSGSKI
+310 SGGDGGSSGSKI

-342 IPIAPNNSKTTLF
+342 IPIAPNNSKTTLYV
-355 APAQNVQSIRL
+355 PAQNVQSVRL

-375 MPISN
+375 MPIAN

-387 AYALG
+387 SYALG
-392 NVTNRGTVVFGDQLI
+392 NITNRGTIVFGDQLI
-407 NEAQLNGLVYT
+407 NDTQLNGLVYT

-427 PFKVE
+427 PYKVVD
-432 NGRHI
+432 GRHI

-454 KNQGDDISTINRYL
+454 KNQGADVTTINRYL
-468 NQACPGARYN
+468 NQECPGAQYN
-478 SETQTIELPNDRK
+478 PETQTIELPNNRK

-518 SDPNTDV
+518 NEPNTDV

-540 DEKST
+540 DEKSV
-545 EASGV
+545 EASGM
-550 GPVVDPFGLRTKG
+550 GPSLFGWGTSN

-588 TDKDLYTNVSG
+588 VDKEAYTNVSG

-610 RDRMNSGGIQTN
+610 QDRMNSGGLPTN
-622 WNER
+622 W

>member
-259 IQSLNNDMKHALV
+259 IQSLSNDMKHALV

-432 NGRHI
+432 KGKHI

-505 VDFNTDSDYITKV
+505 VDFDTDSEYIIKADDSNTDI
-518 SDPNTDV
+518 

-550 GPVVDPFGLRTKG
+550 GPVVDPFGWRTKG